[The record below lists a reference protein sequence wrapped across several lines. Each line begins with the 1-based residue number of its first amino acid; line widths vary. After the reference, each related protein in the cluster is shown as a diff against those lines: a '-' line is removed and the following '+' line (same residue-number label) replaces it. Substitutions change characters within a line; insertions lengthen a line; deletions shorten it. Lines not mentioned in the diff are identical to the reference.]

1 MDKPLAKLPTP
12 VYTQKLSV
20 EPNKVKPKTGK
31 KTKFLDEIL
40 DISKLNEYFASK
52 K

>member
-20 EPNKVKPKTGK
+20 EPSKVKLKTGK
-31 KTKFLDEIL
+31 KNRIFR
-40 DISKLNEYFASK
+40 
-52 K
+52 